1 MSVMVEYAMFPTD
14 KGASVSE
21 YVTRI
26 VKMLKDNGV
35 EHMLT
40 PMGSI
45 FECET
50 MGEAL
55 WTIEKSYEVLEEDCD
70 RVYASVK
77 FDIRKDREKGME
89 QKMNSILKKL

>member
-1 MSVMVEYAMFPTD
+1 MFPTD

>member
-1 MSVMVEYAMFPTD
+1 MFPTD

-21 YVTRI
+21 YVVRI
-26 VKMLKDNGV
+26 VKMLKDSGV
-35 EHMLT
+35 EHILT

>member
-21 YVTRI
+21 YVARI
-26 VKMLKDNGV
+26 IKMLEESQLKYQ
-35 EHMLT
+35 LT
-40 PMGSI
+40 PMGTV

-55 WTIEKSYEVLEEDCD
+55 WTIEKSYEALEEDCD
-70 RVYASVK
+70 RVYASIK
-77 FDIRKDREKGME
+77 FDIRKDRENGME
-89 QKMNSILKKL
+89 QKMESIKSKT

>member
-21 YVTRI
+21 YVSRI
-26 VKMLKDNGV
+26 VKMLKESEV
-35 EHMLT
+35 KHQLT
-40 PMGSI
+40 AMGTV

-55 WTIEKSYEVLEEDCD
+55 WTLEKSYEVLEPDCD

-77 FDIRKDREKGME
+77 FDIRKDREDGMQ
-89 QKMNSILKKL
+89 QKIESIQKNL